1 MRYAVILLVW
11 VCLFSYNTND
21 SYARQSESDYSVLLQ
36 EALAAYNDE
45 DYQKAADLFL
55 SIANWY
61 EVTEN
66 PDSVYVAY
74 FFEMAG
80 FSLYLNN
87 DYVLAYS
94 TLHKALQFKPAFN
107 KEAFDT
113 NGYDFSHEN
122 LLTLAAYSI
131 SQIKESNTEIA
142 IPERGRTQI
151 DRAQFRIN
159 EIISETH
166 DTVIVAIDAGAYDGI
181 IPGTLGSSYGVWSEM
196 FTDRGAEY
204 IGRVELF
211 EVNQHSSKATIHLQK
226 PDDPELRIML
236 GDLVR
241 LSYRRPIMDWQTPLY
256 DVYAQNIRF
265 MNKSA
270 VEFLDFRQL
279 IDFGTPLFEQ
289 QVLYTLLDDIRKTAL
304 DISSR
309 MQEEWLQPLENRRFA
324 GLNLAEALIH
334 SQIEDIISYLDFVN
348 SFPGNF
354 YGRTLQFNAFYAQWL
369 IDSMTPGLQ
378 TLMAML
384 QEADNDESIF
394 QLIDQYS
401 NQIKTGNYLTHW
413 VQKSTKY
420 IDAGE
425 YEKSLEILEIA
436 NIVAEQ
442 LSDKKALAWIQF
454 NKAYRLDKM
463 GEDERAIIEYELAYD
478 LFLEVEDME
487 GASFSMNNRAS
498 SLVEIGRYRM
508 AFEAYEQAYRLKK
521 AFFGEHPAPEE
532 KLSITRSKSGMG
544 YSLFYLGDLS
554 GAMEHFLVAL
564 TYIEDVNTVSA
575 MYERAELYN
584 FIGRAF
590 ERQGNESQALNF
602 HEKER
607 DLYISLMDE
616 SKTADALDWLAYA
629 TSNSSLANE
638 LYIQAY
644 ELKKRLDLKDG
655 MAFSLSNA
663 AQTFWQLGDYNKAV
677 EFHLMAIDLREQTGN
692 TQGQAYS
699 WSKLGELYTK
709 SGRINEAFQAY
720 EKATGL
726 YDALSDDLEIASL
739 QKALGYLY
747 LTIEDF
753 KNSIEFYQKAI
764 ERYQKLEAMYE
775 FGITLSDLGDVYFNA
790 KEYQKAETLY
800 RESLEIQK
808 LTDDKTG
815 MIYNQIYLGH
825 IYRYFRIN
833 PSFARDYYS
842 EALHKAIDLGNTS
855 SKYNA
860 LSALAGLEVELGNYQ
875 IALDSYQIIKEYY
888 SQVGDVQEAAS
899 ILLDEAFI
907 YMMLGEFDKAEAFI
921 ITAHETAIA
930 LNNASLKARSLS
942 ALGEIF
948 RLKGDYPSFFT
959 TLTTAYDAYVEMDNK
974 WGIANSLISKG
985 NFYNL
990 TNDYEKAI
998 QEYMKADSL
1007 YAELKVPYYSATPL
1021 NNIGNVYFMQGDH
1034 EQALVY
1040 FKRAYELN
1048 RAMGGTS
1055 NFALMIINNIGDA
1068 YREKKDYE
1076 QAEYWITKA
1085 LNTSE
1090 TSGNHR
1096 RYLAALRSRGN
1107 LKVDLNKYEDA
1118 FNDFIEVYSRGEE
1131 TPEIEFQIEVGK
1143 LTGQTLMRLNRLD
1156 EARDYLSEALDR
1168 SRNIGSRRYLWSIL
1182 GYLGELEFVSGNLEV
1197 ALEYYRESIEVI
1209 EFTRNRLS
1217 GGEEAQ
1223 QLFLASEAKLTIYD
1237 AIVRILM
1244 AFGEVEEAMI
1254 YALKGNIENVQ
1265 SQVGTQVVSSQE
1277 EALQRA
1283 REIQLRISG
1292 LEQSLVQ
1299 EKSRPENRQNTKLIE
1314 ELNALKTIAEQNYLS
1329 FVQDI
1334 ISRDRSLSRHLE
1346 SSVNP
1351 NQLRA
1356 NRRRIPAEMAVVQ
1369 YLVSTN
1375 HLYIFVATSD
1385 SVFAREIPIAKQKID
1400 EKVLAFYNTLKVR
1413 PSSNTR
1419 TIGITQPNTDSPEMV
1434 EERMNIL
1441 RDELYQ
1447 LLIGPVLHEISNR
1460 SHIAFIP
1467 NGTLNLIPF
1476 HALAPLDQEYLML
1489 NNSFSTFYNNDLSVF
1504 GTQIYDFDEIRLFAI
1519 GNADNSLPFAET
1531 EVQLLAGLFPG
1542 SEVLIRNEA
1551 TKSRLF
1557 NLSEEFN
1564 MLHFATH
1571 GVLDFQVAENSYLV
1585 LADDPDSGD
1594 DGRLSIN
1601 DIFRIRNVEN
1611 VGMVTL
1617 SACETAFNLENM
1629 IGWPVNTAIAFL
1641 NIGVPSVVATLW
1653 QVDDEATSL
1662 FMHYFYENIP
1672 TMDKATALR
1681 NARKSLA
1688 ENERFNHPYYWAAFT
1703 LMGDWR

>member
-1 MRYAVILLVW
+1 LVW
-11 VCLFSYNTND
+11 IYLLCYNSMDTF
-21 SYARQSESDYSVLLQ
+21 ARYSEPDYSVLLQ

-61 EVTEN
+61 EFTQD

-87 DYVLAYS
+87 DYVLAYP
-94 TLHKALQFKPAFN
+94 TLHKALKFKPAFN

-113 NGYDFSHEN
+113 NGYDFSHDN
-122 LLTLAAYSI
+122 ILTLAAYSI
-131 SQIKESNTEIA
+131 SEIKESNTEIA
-142 IPERGRTQI
+142 IPERGRTQT
-151 DRAQFRIN
+151 DRAQFRIK

-166 DTVIVAIDAGAYDGI
+166 DTVVVALDAGAYDGI
-181 IPGTLGSSYGVWSEM
+181 IPGTLGSGYGIWSEM

-204 IGRVELF
+204 IGSVEIF
-211 EVNQHSSKATIHLQK
+211 EINLHSSKATIFLQK
-226 PDDPELRIML
+226 PDDPELRIMP

-241 LSYRRPIMDWQTPLY
+241 LTYRRPIMDWQTPLFTI
-256 DVYAQNIRF
+256 YAQNIRF
-265 MNKSA
+265 LNKNA
-270 VEFLDFRQL
+270 VEFLNFRQL
-279 IDFGTPLFEQ
+279 IDYGTPLLEQ
-289 QVLYTLLDDIRKTAL
+289 QVLYTMLDDIRKTAL
-304 DISSR
+304 EISGR
-309 MQEEWLQPLENRRFA
+309 MQDEWLQPLENKRFS
-324 GLNLAEALIH
+324 GLNLVEALIH
-334 SQIEDIISYLDFVN
+334 SQIDDIISYLDFVN

-354 YGRTLQFNAFYAQWL
+354 YGRTLPLNIYYAQWVL
-369 IDSMTPGLQ
+369 DGLSPGLE
-378 TLMAML
+378 TLMKML
-384 QEADNDESIF
+384 QEADNEESIF
-394 QLIDQYS
+394 QLIEDHS
-401 NQIKTGNYLTHW
+401 NEIESGNYLTHW
-413 VQKSTKY
+413 VQKSTNY
-420 IDAGE
+420 INADE
-425 YEKSLEILEIA
+425 YEKSLEILQIA
-436 NIVAEQ
+436 NVVAKQ

-463 GEDERAIIEYELAYD
+463 GEDELAIAEYNKAYD
-478 LFLEVEDME
+478 WFLEVEELE
-487 GASFSMNNRAS
+487 GASFSLNNRAS

-521 AFFGEHPAPEE
+521 TFFGEHPAPDEN
-532 KLSITRSKSGMG
+532 LSIARSKSGMG
-544 YSLFYLGDLS
+544 YSLYYLGDLS

-564 TYIEDVNTVSA
+564 GYIEDVNTVPA

-584 FIGRAF
+584 FMGRAF
-590 ERQGNESQALNF
+590 QRQGDENQAVYY
-602 HEKER
+602 HERER

-638 LYIQAY
+638 LYLEAY
-644 ELKKRLDLKDG
+644 EIKKRFDLKDG
-655 MAFSLSNA
+655 MAFSLSNV

-677 EFHLMAIDLREQTGN
+677 EYHLMAIDLREQTRN

-720 EKATGL
+720 EKATEL
-726 YDALSDDLEIASL
+726 YDTLSDDLEIASL

-753 KNSIEFYQKAI
+753 KNSIKHYQIALN
-764 ERYQKLEAMYE
+764 RYQKLEAMYE
-775 FGITLSDLGDVYFNA
+775 YGITLSDLGDVYFNA

-833 PSFARDYYS
+833 PTFARDYYS
-842 EALHKAIDLGNTS
+842 EALQKAIDLGNIS

-875 IALDSYQIIKEYY
+875 LALDSYQAIKEYY
-888 SQVGDVQEAAS
+888 IQIGDVQESAS
-899 ILLDEAFI
+899 ILLEEAFI
-907 YMMLGEFDKAEAFI
+907 YMMLGEFDKAEALI
-921 ITAHETAIA
+921 QTAYETAIS

-942 ALGEIF
+942 GLGEIY
-948 RLKGDYPSFFT
+948 RLKGDYTSFFT
-959 TLTTAYDAYVEMDNK
+959 TLTTAFDAYVEIDNK

-990 TNDYEKAI
+990 TNDYENAI

-1021 NNIGNVYFMQGDH
+1021 NNIGNVYFMQGDY
-1034 EQALVY
+1034 EQALAY

-1048 RAMGGTS
+1048 RTMGGTS
-1055 NFALMIINNIGDA
+1055 NFTLMIINNIGDA

-1085 LNTSE
+1085 LNISE
-1090 TSGNHR
+1090 TSGNQR

-1118 FNDFIEVYSRGEE
+1118 FNDFIEVYNRGEE
-1131 TPEIEFQIEVGK
+1131 TPEVEFQIEVGK
-1143 LTGQTLMRLNRLD
+1143 LTGRTLMRMNRLN
-1156 EARDYLSEALDR
+1156 EARDYLSEALDL

-1182 GYLGELEFVSGNLEV
+1182 GYLGELEFVSGNPEV
-1197 ALEYYRESIEVI
+1197 ALEYYRESIEAI
-1209 EFTRNRLS
+1209 EFTRSRLS

-1223 QLFLASEAKLTIYD
+1223 QLFLASEAKLNIYD

-1265 SQVGTQVVSSQE
+1265 SQFGTQVFSSQE

-1314 ELNALKTIAEQNYLS
+1314 ELNALKTIAEENYLS

-1346 SSVNP
+1346 STVNP

-1356 NRRRIPAEMAVVQ
+1356 NRRRIPAEMAVIQ

-1375 HLYIFVATSD
+1375 YLYIFVATSD
-1385 SVFAREIPIAKQKID
+1385 SVFAREIPIAKQRID
-1400 EKVLAFYNTLKVR
+1400 EKALAFYNMHKLR
-1413 PSSNTR
+1413 PSSNSR
-1419 TIGITQPNTDSPEMV
+1419 TIGITQPDTESHEMV
-1434 EERMNIL
+1434 LEQMNIL

-1447 LLIGPVLHEISNR
+1447 LLIEPVLLEISNR

-1476 HALAPLDQEYLML
+1476 HALAPFDQEERML
-1489 NNSFSTFYNNDLSVF
+1489 NNTFSTFYNNDLSVF
-1504 GTQIYDFDEIRLFAI
+1504 GTQMYEFDEIRLFAI

-1551 TKSRLF
+1551 TKTRLF
-1557 NLSEEFN
+1557 NVSEEFN

-1594 DGRLSIN
+1594 DGRLTIN